1 MYMEE
6 SITTP
11 ESPQPT
17 STPPAW
23 GWRSVGLAAL
33 VSIGALIILSLMV
46 QVLTSGLGLEVGSGI
61 VSPVLYLVMVGFYLS
76 LIGGVY
82 LFAARHAGW
91 QALGV
96 RSARRRDYLL
106 VIPLYLAALFLLIL
120 INSLIVFLIGDFENP
135 QIEAISGGR
144 ALTSAELV
152 MLLLLVAGLVPFAEE
167 LFFRGMIYPLMR
179 YRASIITAIALN
191 AAAFTVVHVIP
202 VIFPAL
208 FVLGLLLAYLRE
220 RSGSIWPS
228 VLLHMMQ
235 NGLAI
240 LAINAALAGT

>member
-17 STPPAW
+17 PTPPAW
-23 GWRSVGLAAL
+23 GWRSVGLAAM
-33 VSIGALIILSLMV
+33 VSIGALIVLSLMV
-46 QVLTSGLGLEVGSGI
+46 QILTSVLGLEVGTGI

-82 LFAARHAGW
+82 LFAARDAGW
-91 QALGV
+91 EALGV
-96 RSARRRDYLL
+96 RSASRRDYLL
-106 VIPLYLAALFLLIL
+106 VIPFYLAALFLLIL

-135 QIEAISGGR
+135 QIEAISGGQ